1 MAHQPIWWRCLACDR
16 RFCVGEEKTSTLES
30 QGAKHCPF
38 YGSERQIRNAPTYG
52 GTLALAMSRDHRR
65 K

>member
-1 MAHQPIWWRCLACDR
+1 MADQPIWWRCLACNR

-38 YGSERQIRNAPTYG
+38 CGSERIHHGSETHPPMPGRW
-52 GTLALAMSRDHRR
+52 R
-65 K
+65 